1 MGTGQDG
8 DEDAIRLFVDG
19 TEDGASSGFGNGS
32 VETVVPNQ
40 KVFTD
45 EARFVL
51 DRSGAVDSIE
61 ICQAPEGATGRM
73 TGGGK
78 QTKIDGVSITRGFT
92 IHCDITLRLL
102 RSR

>member
-45 EARFVL
+45 EARFVI
-51 DRSGAVDSIE
+51 DGSGAVDDIE

-78 QTKIDGVSITRGFT
+78 QTKIGVTSKPTSTNRIREV
-92 IHCDITLRLL
+92 R
-102 RSR
+102 